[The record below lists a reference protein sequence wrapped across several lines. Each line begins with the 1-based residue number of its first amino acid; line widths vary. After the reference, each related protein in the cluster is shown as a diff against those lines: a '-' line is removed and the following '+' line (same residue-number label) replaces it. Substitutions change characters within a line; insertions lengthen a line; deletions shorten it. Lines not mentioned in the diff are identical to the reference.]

1 MTEKAHKEHQEF
13 LRQVE
18 NDEREHRRKSLIVGG
33 VMLLVLLVVAIL
45 LGMAGLPVHWG
56 PAW

>member
-1 MTEKAHKEHQEF
+1 MTEKAYKEHQEF
-13 LRQVE
+13 LQQVE

-45 LGMAGLPVHWG
+45 LGMAGLALKRKV
-56 PAW
+56 A